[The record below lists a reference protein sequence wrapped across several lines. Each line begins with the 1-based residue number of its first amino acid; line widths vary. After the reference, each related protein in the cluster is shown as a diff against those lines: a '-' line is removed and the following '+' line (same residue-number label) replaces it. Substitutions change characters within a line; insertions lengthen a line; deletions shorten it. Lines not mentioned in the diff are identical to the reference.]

1 MLIPIYYF
9 DDEKYFAYEGQA
21 QKLGDGSI
29 LMPDDA
35 TQVAPDAEKLATHFA
50 KWNEAAKK
58 WEYEAKPKSAA
69 DFVGRRISHK
79 SQSAH
84 DIEMRQLLQ
93 SLVNADSAN
102 YRVVRGSEEEGLWWS
117 VEAIPEKTAEQKAL
131 EEKNSEISTLKYK
144 LQSTDYVAAKI
155 AEGAATKEEYADIL
169 AERESWRQQI
179 RSLEPEVE
187 ALLIQVEAQTD
198 GEQSC

>member
-84 DIEMRQLLQ
+84 DIEMRQLKSFERKSCLNLILLL
-93 SLVNADSAN
+93 SL
-102 YRVVRGSEEEGLWWS
+102 G
-117 VEAIPEKTAEQKAL
+117 
-131 EEKNSEISTLKYK
+131 
-144 LQSTDYVAAKI
+144 
-155 AEGAATKEEYADIL
+155 TKM
-169 AERESWRQQI
+169 
-179 RSLEPEVE
+179 
-187 ALLIQVEAQTD
+187 AQR
-198 GEQSC
+198 

>member
-1 MLIPIYYF
+1 MADINIPGVS
-9 DDEKYFAYEGQA
+9 DKYNTSEIVAN
-21 QKLGDGSI
+21 
-29 LMPDDA
+29 LMKI
-35 TQVAPDAEKLATHFA
+35 E
-50 KWNEAAKK
+50 
-58 WEYEAKPKSAA
+58 
-69 DFVGRRISHK
+69 RIPL
-79 SQSAH
+79 
-84 DIEMRQLLQ
+84 ER
-93 SLVNADSAN
+93 
-102 YRVVRGSEEEGLWWS
+102 
-117 VEAIPEKTAEQKAL
+117 EQKAL